1 MKRCMA
7 RAATLTLVTVG
18 GIGMAAGPA
27 AADPTNAKK
36 GEILEIQCDG
46 GLGTLTVALNG
57 NAELTPGLVTTSNQ
71 VVIPYQRHIE
81 GSFTPTG
88 GDPVPIVQDVEKP
101 APNNGRLAACT
112 FHESGS
118 NESGSLVLDGTVW
131 VSYTP
136 SRG

>member
-1 MKRCMA
+1 MKRRMA
-7 RAATLTLVTVG
+7 RVATLMVAIVG
-18 GIGMAAGPA
+18 GIGMMAGPA

-36 GEILEIQCDG
+36 GEILEIHCDG

-57 NAELTPGLVTTSNQ
+57 NAQLTPGLVTTSNQ
-71 VVIPYQRHIE
+71 VVIPYRRHLE

-88 GDPVPIVQDVEKP
+88 GDPEPIVEDVQKR
-101 APNNGRLAACT
+101 APHNGRLATCT
-112 FHESGS
+112 FHVEDS

-136 SRG
+136 AG